1 MYRDDISLSVERD
14 VFAETATGV
23 VTPDQCDTWF
33 FVIDSQ
39 DSSMS
44 DFKLAADTFGPRTV
58 EYHFEVD
65 GEYRGSV
72 PSSTTSKSMV
82 STAQYHRVPLQS
94 VNRFH

>member
-1 MYRDDISLSVERD
+1 MRSDDVALSVELD

-23 VTPDQCDTWF
+23 VTPDECDTWF

-65 GEYRGSV
+65 GEYRTV
-72 PSSTTSKSMV
+72 PSSITSKSTV
-82 STAQYHRVPLQS
+82 SSAQYRRELLRSQ
-94 VNRFH
+94 R

>member
-1 MYRDDISLSVERD
+1 MCSDDVSLSVELD

-23 VTPDQCDTWF
+23 VTPDECDTWF

-65 GEYRGSV
+65 GEYRSV
-72 PSSTTSKSMV
+72 PSSTTSKSTV
-82 STAQYHRVPLQS
+82 STAQHRRVPLRS
-94 VNRFH
+94 RR